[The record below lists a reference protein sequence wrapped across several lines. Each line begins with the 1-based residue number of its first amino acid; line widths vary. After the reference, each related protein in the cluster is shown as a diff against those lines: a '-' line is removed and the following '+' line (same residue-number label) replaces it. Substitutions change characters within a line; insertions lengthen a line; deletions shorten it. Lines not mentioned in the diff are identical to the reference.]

1 MDQRYTDHVIDAMGA
16 KTTPRLRKVLG
27 SLIQHVHDF
36 TRENQITVEE
46 WMAGMQFI
54 NTIGQMSDDKRD
66 EAILVSDVIGMESYI
81 SSSDFTDDSL
91 VDAIEHNIHADHADE
106 QIAEI
111 TSSAI
116 LGPFWRRDAP
126 LLPNGAS
133 IIKKDVGGD
142 TAIVFGT
149 VRSSNGN
156 PIEGAEVDV
165 WHTAPNGLYEQQD
178 PDQPEYNLR
187 GRFLTDKEGRYSF
200 HCLRPTSYP
209 IPYDGPAGKLLQL
222 MDRHPYRPA
231 HIHLIVKAD
240 GHRQLT
246 TQIFDRRDKYVSDD
260 SVFAV
265 KDELVV
271 DFVPRKQVNGHVN
284 GTTNGTPDAMY
295 ELQYDI
301 ALKEKTNKS

>member
-1 MDQRYTDHVIDAMGA
+1 
-16 KTTPRLRKVLG
+16 
-27 SLIQHVHDF
+27 
-36 TRENQITVEE
+36 
-46 WMAGMQFI
+46 
-54 NTIGQMSDDKRD
+54 
-66 EAILVSDVIGMESYI
+66 
-81 SSSDFTDDSL
+81 
-91 VDAIEHNIHADHADE
+91 VDAIEHNVHAEHADE
-106 QIAEI
+106 AIAEI

-126 LLPNGAS
+126 LLPNGSS

-142 TAIVFGT
+142 TAIVYGT
-149 VRSSNGN
+149 VLSSSGK

-187 GRFLTDKEGRYSF
+187 GRFLTDKEGKYSF

-209 IPYDGPAGKLLQL
+209 IPYDGAAGKLLQL

-246 TQIFDRRDKYVSDD
+246 TQIFDRRDKYVNDD

-271 DFVPRKQVNGHVN
+271 DFVPRKQQSNHPNGHPN
-284 GTTNGTPDAMY
+284 GHANATPNAMY
-295 ELQYDI
+295 ELEYDI
-301 ALKEKTNKS
+301 TLKEKANKS